1 MGKRLLACLVCL
13 ALFAFSAVP
22 TGADSESV
30 LWELR
35 GCSAVYAY
43 SGKRAAY
50 FFGFNGASLVS
61 SRIFPDTVTRSAEAG
76 GSIVLAC
83 HDESAAYALYRAGI
97 GGYRALIM
105 DMNSG
110 ACEDVA
116 VAQGCAVQA
125 SSFAAADGELYVIAV
140 ENGASFVWAGR
151 GAESRRCRLPG
162 DIGRLFSRE
171 SNVYAELDDGSVYR
185 VSGGAPTLCTDV
197 PPGGTEPLSK
207 AGTLS
212 VQVGDRTAV
221 LYGDGT
227 CRVSDGA
234 AQQSEEQP
242 QGGQTAA
249 PAGGYME
256 GGWLTV
262 TAGTTV
268 AQLKRTRGDVSAV
281 TDGSGAAVTG
291 GALRT
296 GYWVYGDGWQCIVVV
311 TGDVDGSG
319 TVTSLD
325 VQALMRY
332 LTGCS
337 LAECGRRAADL
348 NGDGAADSRDLVL
361 LARRAA

>member
-22 TGADSESV
+22 AGADSESV

-125 SSFAAADGELYVIAV
+125 SSFAAADFFFAFLLITATIET
-140 ENGASFVWAGR
+140 R
-151 GAESRRCRLPG
+151 
-162 DIGRLFSRE
+162 
-171 SNVYAELDDGSVYR
+171 
-185 VSGGAPTLCTDV
+185 
-197 PPGGTEPLSK
+197 
-207 AGTLS
+207 
-212 VQVGDRTAV
+212 RTAATSSYASS
-221 LYGDGT
+221 LSIASKSLNST
-227 CRVSDGA
+227 TLVS
-234 AQQSEEQP
+234 
-242 QGGQTAA
+242 
-249 PAGGYME
+249 
-256 GGWLTV
+256 
-262 TAGTTV
+262 
-268 AQLKRTRGDVSAV
+268 
-281 TDGSGAAVTG
+281 
-291 GALRT
+291 
-296 GYWVYGDGWQCIVVV
+296 
-311 TGDVDGSG
+311 
-319 TVTSLD
+319 
-325 VQALMRY
+325 
-332 LTGCS
+332 
-337 LAECGRRAADL
+337 
-348 NGDGAADSRDLVL
+348 
-361 LARRAA
+361 